1 MSQSH
6 AARPLTERNRTT
18 QPVQNR
24 HNSRVAVDRKQ
35 PLVLDLDGTL
45 LRTDLLVEG
54 IIALLRRNILM
65 LIPLAFWFFRGRAVL
80 KRKVA
85 ERAALDVA
93 TLPANEELVAYALAE
108 KERGREIVLATAADE
123 LMARRVAQRFPF
135 IDHVIAS
142 DGSTNLKGE
151 SKADRLRKLFP
162 QGFHYAGDSHADIP
176 VWKAADHVILVEP
189 PSDVARAAKQL
200 GPPVTEFKSTSTAKA
215 LLKSLRLHQWAKN
228 ALIFLPL
235 VLGGK
240 AGDIA
245 AWWAAGGAFLAL
257 GLVASASYLLNDLW
271 DLPHDRAHWSKCNR
285 PLPSGRLAI
294 GTGLLAIM
302 AGLALGLA
310 IGGAIGVGVLIALL
324 AYLAVTLTYSMSIKR
339 IPVLDA
345 VTLGALFTLRIAI
358 GVMAVS
364 VAWSPWLLT
373 FSMFLFTSLSFAKRH
388 VEMRGALRS
397 GKGGKLAGRGY
408 QSADEPIILAFG
420 IAAGIA
426 SVVIFILYLNNE
438 AFRNAALAAPLF
450 LWAFPPVLMLWI
462 GRIWI
467 LAGREELNDD
477 PVAFA
482 VKDRVSLYLGGIA
495 GLAFLVAA
503 IGVPSGFLP

>member
-1 MSQSH
+1 MSQVQVAKPLVEQNGAPLPIPNWHMSSV
-6 AARPLTERNRTT
+6 AA
-18 QPVQNR
+18 
-24 HNSRVAVDRKQ
+24 DRMR

-65 LIPLAFWFFRGRAVL
+65 LIPLALWFLRGRAFL

-93 TLPANEELVAYALAE
+93 LLPANAELVAYAIAE

-123 LMARRVAQRFPF
+123 LMARRVAQRFDF
-135 IDHVIAS
+135 IDRVIAS
-142 DGSTNLKGE
+142 DGRMNLKGE
-151 SKADRLRKLFP
+151 AKAERLCELFP
-162 QGFHYAGDSHADIP
+162 QGFHYAGDSHADLP

-189 PSDVARAAKQL
+189 ESDVARAAKLL
-200 GPPVTEFKSTSTAKA
+200 GRPVTEFKATSIAKA
-215 LLKSLRLHQWAKN
+215 LLKGLRLHQWAKN

-240 AGDIA
+240 AGDAA

-285 PLPSGRLAI
+285 PLASGRLPITI
-294 GTGLLAIM
+294 GILATI

-310 IGGAIGVGVLIALL
+310 IGGAIGAGVLIALL
-324 AYLAVTLTYSMSIKR
+324 AYLALTLTYSMSIKR
-339 IPVLDA
+339 VPVLDA
-345 VTLGALFTLRIAI
+345 ATLGALFTLRIAI

-397 GKGGKLAGRGY
+397 GKDGKLAGRGY

-450 LWAFPPVLMLWI
+450 LWAFPPVLTLWI

-482 VKDRVSLYLGGIA
+482 VKDRVSLYLGGVA
-495 GLAFLVAA
+495 GFAFLLAA
-503 IGVPSGFLP
+503 TGVPGWLLP

>member
-1 MSQSH
+1 M
-6 AARPLTERNRTT
+6 R
-18 QPVQNR
+18 
-24 HNSRVAVDRKQ
+24 

-54 IIALLRRNILM
+54 ILALLRRNILM
-65 LIPLAFWFFRGRAVL
+65 LIPLALWCLRGRAFL

-93 TLPANEELVAYALAE
+93 LLPANAELVAYAIAE

-123 LMARRVAQRFPF
+123 LMARRIAQRFDF
-135 IDHVIAS
+135 IDRVIAS
-142 DGSTNLKGE
+142 DGRINLKGE
-151 SKADRLRKLFP
+151 AKAARLRELFP
-162 QGFHYAGDSHADIP
+162 HGFHYAGDSHADLP
-176 VWKAADHVILVEP
+176 VWKAADQMILVEP
-189 PSDVARAAKQL
+189 ASDVTRAAKLL
-200 GPPVTEFKSTSTAKA
+200 GRPVIEFKATSIAKA
-215 LLKSLRLHQWAKN
+215 LLKGLRLHQWAKN

-240 AGDIA
+240 AGDAA

-285 PLPSGRLAI
+285 PLASGRLPISI
-294 GTGLLAIM
+294 GILATI

-310 IGGAIGVGVLIALL
+310 IGGAIGAGVLIALL
-324 AYLAVTLTYSMSIKR
+324 GYLAVTLTYSMSIKR
-339 IPVLDA
+339 VPVLDA
-345 VTLGALFTLRIAI
+345 VTLGVLFTLRIAI
-358 GVMAVS
+358 GVMAVK

-397 GKGGKLAGRGY
+397 GKDGKLAGRGY
-408 QSADEPIILAFG
+408 ESTDEPIIMALG

-450 LWAFPPVLMLWI
+450 LWGFPPVLTLWI

-482 VKDRVSLYLGGIA
+482 VKDRVSLYLGGVA
-495 GLAFLVAA
+495 GFAFLLAA
-503 IGVPSGFLP
+503 TGVPSWLSL